1 MENKMNTLEDLVR
14 IIRIL
19 RSENGCP
26 WDRVQTHASIR
37 MDMLEEAYEA
47 ADAIDKKDMKNL
59 CEELGDVLM
68 QVVMHSQIAR
78 EEGRFDVQD
87 VISGIS
93 RKMIRRHPHV
103 FGTEEEKANPP
114 GWEEI
119 KKREKEGKSQ
129 KGVLPEEFPREFSAL
144 MRAQKLYKKLQKKQE
159 GSPADPDKI
168 PEYVKECLN
177 LARTAKDSEEARR
190 QIGQALWHIV
200 GLAQNLGIS
209 AEVALGDTAD
219 GKSLKNT

>member
-68 QVVMHSQIAR
+68 QVVFHA
-78 EEGRFDVQD
+78 
-87 VISGIS
+87 
-93 RKMIRRHPHV
+93 
-103 FGTEEEKANPP
+103 
-114 GWEEI
+114 EI
-119 KKREKEGKSQ
+119 
-129 KGVLPEEFPREFSAL
+129 
-144 MRAQKLYKKLQKKQE
+144 
-159 GSPADPDKI
+159 
-168 PEYVKECLN
+168 
-177 LARTAKDSEEARR
+177 
-190 QIGQALWHIV
+190 
-200 GLAQNLGIS
+200 
-209 AEVALGDTAD
+209 
-219 GKSLKNT
+219 

>member
-68 QVVMHSQIAR
+68 Q
-78 EEGRFDVQD
+78 
-87 VISGIS
+87 S
-93 RKMIRRHPHV
+93 RRSR
-103 FGTEEEKANPP
+103 A
-114 GWEEI
+114 
-119 KKREKEGKSQ
+119 
-129 KGVLPEEFPREFSAL
+129 AL
-144 MRAQKLYKKLQKKQE
+144 RWGM
-159 GSPADPDKI
+159 
-168 PEYVKECLN
+168 
-177 LARTAKDSEEARR
+177 
-190 QIGQALWHIV
+190 
-200 GLAQNLGIS
+200 
-209 AEVALGDTAD
+209 
-219 GKSLKNT
+219 

>member
-68 QVVMHSQIAR
+68 QVVFHAEIETEQG
-78 EEGRFDVQD
+78 GRYT
-87 VISGIS
+87 G
-93 RKMIRRHPHV
+93 
-103 FGTEEEKANPP
+103 G
-114 GWEEI
+114 G
-119 KKREKEGKSQ
+119 
-129 KGVLPEEFPREFSAL
+129 
-144 MRAQKLYKKLQKKQE
+144 
-159 GSPADPDKI
+159 
-168 PEYVKECLN
+168 
-177 LARTAKDSEEARR
+177 
-190 QIGQALWHIV
+190 
-200 GLAQNLGIS
+200 
-209 AEVALGDTAD
+209 
-219 GKSLKNT
+219 

>member
-68 QVVMHSQIAR
+68 LSLI
-78 EEGRFDVQD
+78 
-87 VISGIS
+87 
-93 RKMIRRHPHV
+93 
-103 FGTEEEKANPP
+103 
-114 GWEEI
+114 
-119 KKREKEGKSQ
+119 
-129 KGVLPEEFPREFSAL
+129 
-144 MRAQKLYKKLQKKQE
+144 
-159 GSPADPDKI
+159 
-168 PEYVKECLN
+168 
-177 LARTAKDSEEARR
+177 
-190 QIGQALWHIV
+190 HI
-200 GLAQNLGIS
+200 
-209 AEVALGDTAD
+209 
-219 GKSLKNT
+219 